1 VINDIRKDFFS
12 MDRDQDGYL
21 KFEEIPLTV
30 SNKIKAKE
38 TFNEIDSNKDGKIS
52 FDGIFF

>member
-1 VINDIRKDFFS
+1 MISDVRKDFFS